1 MKLIPLILA
10 LFSAFYM
17 NAQLTYIPD
26 DAFESYL
33 ENNIVGMSNG
43 TSNDNYVNT
52 SAVLM
57 CGLIDIN
64 GTQYPVQNLAGI
76 EEFTYLKILK
86 LTSVPISNLDLSMI
100 ISQPWQIIVTL
111 SPVVTNILLPSSS
124 FGLIEI
130 THNNQ
135 LSNVSFSANTS
146 FAVPPSLVGPIF
158 FSCNFNNSIT
168 SLDLSDV
175 IINSPG
181 QLQIIGNSTLSC
193 INLQN
198 GGCVMWN
205 MVQMTSNAP
214 SVCIQVDNPT
224 YCSNTWNFIAPT
236 EGNYQLNCLNCVLGI
251 DNKNL
256 DETLSYPNPCIDNI
270 ELVLP
275 HEFLGKQ
282 YFVFTLDGKLIFCG
296 EIFTQKMNIDV
307 SQMVRGVYK
316 LQIGENK
323 SNTFKI
329 VKL

>member
-1 MKLIPLILA
+1 
-10 LFSAFYM
+10 
-17 NAQLTYIPD
+17 
-26 DAFESYL
+26 
-33 ENNIVGMSNG
+33 
-43 TSNDNYVNT
+43 
-52 SAVLM
+52 
-57 CGLIDIN
+57 
-64 GTQYPVQNLAGI
+64 
-76 EEFTYLKILK
+76 
-86 LTSVPISNLDLSMI
+86 
-100 ISQPWQIIVTL
+100 
-111 SPVVTNILLPSSS
+111 
-124 FGLIEI
+124 
-130 THNNQ
+130 
-135 LSNVSFSANTS
+135 
-146 FAVPPSLVGPIF
+146 
-158 FSCNFNNSIT
+158 
-168 SLDLSDV
+168 
-175 IINSPG
+175 
-181 QLQIIGNSTLSC
+181 
-193 INLQN
+193 
-198 GGCVMWN
+198 MWN